1 MNYIIFIL
9 ILCMAAIVIL
19 TFKAHLFIS
28 GVFATICLYRIIFE
42 DFSKI
47 SVDKQFLRCY
57 NRHIK

>member
-1 MNYIIFIL
+1 MNYVIFIL
-9 ILCMAAIVIL
+9 ILCMVAIVIL

-28 GVFATICLYRIIFE
+28 GVFATICLYRIIFKA
-42 DFSKI
+42 FSKI

>member
-1 MNYIIFIL
+1 MNLIITIL

-28 GVFATICLYRIIFE
+28 GVFAAICLYRIIFKA
-42 DFSKI
+42 FSKI
-47 SVDKQFLRCY
+47 SVDKQFVRCY

>member
-28 GVFATICLYRIIFE
+28 GVFATLCLYRIIFKA
-42 DFSKI
+42 FSKI
-47 SVDKQFLRCY
+47 SVDKQFVRCY